1 MKTRASTI
9 KCKPLTTGTLPSRI
23 IAEIGIGMK
32 TTDRVH
38 RRSSSSPFS
47 ATMRS
52 LVTTKKTMQRT
63 QRRLRNTK
71 GSRKQRRQQL
81 LPPSTPSSH
90 GKSHCSSTKVLQNN
104 KRRNFVLQ
112 QFFSNDEV
120 HQRQAAHVVQIAL
133 SFQAACMQPQPAFKI
148 RHIKLGARMA
158 EPRGCSG
165 ELFQQLRK
173 EHQFDPFEAVFKLY
187 HEPFIAFSIKLQL
200 LKAVY
205 ALLDTRLGIAHF
217 LKAPMNGYEAVIEA
231 LKTAKLTRSKY
242 VLQAII
248 KKMHLW
254 EALGTVHHCCRRL
267 FLERNPEKSKDAEF
281 KTETVI
287 LCKKIEYSFQ
297 MLMEAVSTSQL
308 SYQQPRRFLPVSKK
322 FEVVTDSMA
331 QGSFANA
338 LQSFL
343 RNHALAESLLLTRPH
358 FSPTPPAP
366 ICPPQIQIKC

>member
-1 MKTRASTI
+1 MQASHYRHSSESLH
-9 KCKPLTTGTLPSRI
+9 CGDRDRDD
-23 IAEIGIGMK
+23 EG
-32 TTDRVH
+32 DRVH

-52 LVTTKKTMQRT
+52 LVTTKKTLQRT

-71 GSRKQRRQQL
+71 GSWKQRRLQL

-90 GKSHCSSTKVLQNN
+90 GKSHCSSTKVLQNY

-120 HQRQAAHVVQIAL
+120 HLRQAAHVVKIAL
-133 SFQAACMQPQPAFKI
+133 SFQAACMQPQPAFNI

-158 EPRGCSG
+158 EPRGCSE
-165 ELFQQLRK
+165 ELLQQLLK

-187 HEPFIAFSIKLQL
+187 HEPFIAFSIKLRL

-217 LKAPMNGYEAVIEA
+217 LKAPTNGYEAVIET

-242 VLQAII
+242 ALQAII

-254 EALGTVHHCCRRL
+254 ETLGTVHHCC
-267 FLERNPEKSKDAEF
+267 EG
-281 KTETVI
+281 
-287 LCKKIEYSFQ
+287 Y
-297 MLMEAVSTSQL
+297 
-308 SYQQPRRFLPVSKK
+308 
-322 FEVVTDSMA
+322 
-331 QGSFANA
+331 
-338 LQSFL
+338 FL
-343 RNHALAESLLLTRPH
+343 RGIQKRAK
-358 FSPTPPAP
+358 TPSSKRR
-366 ICPPQIQIKC
+366 Q